1 MRSRNLF
8 HLAGGG
14 LSVSQPNLPPQMSH
28 KPEPGYKQTSL
39 PVQQALSK
47 LSKVSYIYCNL
58 ILVAASMLCNVHTSR
73 SVIIIA

>member
-1 MRSRNLF
+1 MRSRTLF
-8 HLAGGG
+8 RLTGGG
-14 LSVSQPNLPPQMSH
+14 LSVSQPNLPPHMSH
-28 KPEPGYKQTSL
+28 RPEPGHKQTSL

-58 ILVAASMLCNVHTSR
+58 ISVAALILYNVHTSR